1 MQALFLRFLKEV
13 DARQLRFQRFESVAF
28 EHDPRVYA
36 FGYIRIDFRARELFQ
51 NGGALIR
58 RRLQERGE
66 PSLRKEHGAREAFEV
81 HPCGFLHFVGHALN
95 IAFEDLTRNGVGK
108 FAARGLQF
116 PGGFFPRPPLAPVA
130 AERSRAG
137 FEGDFGKTFPGL
149 AGHDFVFAFGDVA
162 QARRA
167 SVQGKAHGVEDG
179 RLARTRG
186 AGDDENAVRQKSRM
200 RKINGPFPGKGIE
213 VLEADLENAHGV
225 SVRREGLL
233 RGMRRR
239 FPCRPDGDQAFARR
253 ARRGRRGSARTLHRG
268 PAYPACRRRR
278 PAPGRVP

>member
-1 MQALFLRFLKEV
+1 MAS
-13 DARQLRFQRFESVAF
+13 ESS
-28 EHDPRVYA
+28 R
-36 FGYIRIDFRARELFQ
+36 R
-51 NGGALIR
+51 GACNS
-58 RRLQERGE
+58 
-66 PSLRKEHGAREAFEV
+66 PEAF
-81 HPCGFLHFVGHALN
+81 FL
-95 IAFEDLTRNGVGK
+95 
-108 FAARGLQF
+108 AR
-116 PGGFFPRPPLAPVA
+116 PLAPVA
-130 AERSRAG
+130 AECSRVG

-239 FPCRPDGDQAFARR
+239 FPCRPDGDRAFARR
-253 ARRGRRGSARTLHRG
+253 ARRGRRDSAQTPRIR
-268 PAYPACRRRR
+268 PAHPACRRRR
-278 PAPGRVP
+278 PAPGHAP

>member
-1 MQALFLRFLKEV
+1 MEALFFRFFKEV
-13 DARQLRFQRFESVAF
+13 DARQLRLQRFELGTLKHDSRVHAF
-28 EHDPRVYA
+28 R
-36 FGYIRIDFRARELFQ
+36 YIRIDFRARELFQ
-51 NGGALIR
+51 NGGALIG

-66 PSLRKEHGAREAFEV
+66 APLRKEHGAREAFEV

-116 PGGFFPRPPLAPVA
+116 PGGFFPRPPLVPVA
-130 AERSRAG
+130 AECSRAG

-239 FPCRPDGDQAFARR
+239 FPCRPDGDPAFARR
-253 ARRGRRGSARTLHRG
+253 ARRGRRDSAQTPRIRPG
-268 PAYPACRRRR
+268 CPACRHRH
-278 PAPGRVP
+278 PALGRVP